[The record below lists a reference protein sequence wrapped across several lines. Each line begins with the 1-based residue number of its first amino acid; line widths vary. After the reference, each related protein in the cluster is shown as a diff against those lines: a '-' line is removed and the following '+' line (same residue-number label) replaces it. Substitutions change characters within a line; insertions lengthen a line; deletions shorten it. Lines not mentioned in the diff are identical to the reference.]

1 MSTMMKELNL
11 ATINELL
18 RMMSLGQLK
27 SVAAM
32 RVDVYENYEVNKSYP
47 STLYV
52 ERTDN
57 DRWKVICVEPNL
69 NRDGL
74 FNNLYEI
81 PENKDHLGKPSFMRK
96 DSIEYKC
103 LRAKIGEKKQTAE
116 MFVRYSIGFNE
127 FQLNNSA
134 TIALN
139 DTYLT
144 FYIGTF
150 LGPEN
155 LSKDRIYISFMYKPG
170 RRWFY
175 IKPEEI
181 LKEQSK

>member
-1 MSTMMKELNL
+1 MSGVMRELNL

-18 RMMSLGQLK
+18 RMMSLKQLK
-27 SVAAM
+27 AVVAI
-32 RVDVYENYEVNKSYP
+32 RIDVYENYDVNKSYP

-57 DRWKVICVEPNL
+57 DRWKVICVEPNP
-69 NRDGL
+69 NCDGL

-96 DSIEYKC
+96 DSNEYKC
-103 LRAKIGEKKQTAE
+103 LRSKISEKKQLAE

-134 TIALN
+134 TTALN
-139 DTYLT
+139 DAYLS

-150 LGPEN
+150 LGPAD
-155 LSKDRIYISFMYKPG
+155 LLRDRICISFMYKPG